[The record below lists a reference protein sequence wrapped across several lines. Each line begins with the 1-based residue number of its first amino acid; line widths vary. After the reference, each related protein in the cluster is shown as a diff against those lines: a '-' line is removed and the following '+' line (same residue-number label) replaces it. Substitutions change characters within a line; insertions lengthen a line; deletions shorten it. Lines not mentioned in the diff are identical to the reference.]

1 MEISHRHDSRA
12 SAENLELIILTQD
25 YLQLES
31 VTTENFPDDAYEVTN
46 TTGPVVIK
54 VSTCMQ
60 LTFCAEW
67 SETTFQFSKSFRAVT
82 RERKLF
88 VYI

>member
-31 VTTENFPDDAYEVTN
+31 VTTENLPDHAYQVTSSE
-46 TTGPVVIK
+46 GRVVIK
-54 VSTCMQ
+54 VSTSMQ
-60 LTFCAEW
+60 LSFCAVW
-67 SETTFQFSKSFRAVT
+67 SETV
-82 RERKLF
+82 
-88 VYI
+88 